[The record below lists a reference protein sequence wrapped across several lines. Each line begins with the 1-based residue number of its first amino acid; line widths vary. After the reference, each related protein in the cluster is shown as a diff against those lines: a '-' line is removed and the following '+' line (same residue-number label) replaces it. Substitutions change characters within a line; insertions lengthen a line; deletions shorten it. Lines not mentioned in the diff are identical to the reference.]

1 MISGSRRLRKGL
13 LLLLLLLV
21 AEAEPA
27 GAHGVFNDEVPI
39 DVDERGAERSLRLR
53 RLRIGGSTATC
64 MLAREGERRG

>member
-27 GAHGVFNDEVPI
+27 GAHGVLNDEVPI
-39 DVDERGAERSLRLR
+39 DVDERGAERSLRLS
-53 RLRIGGSTATC
+53 LRIGGSTATC
-64 MLAREGERRG
+64 MLAREWKRRG